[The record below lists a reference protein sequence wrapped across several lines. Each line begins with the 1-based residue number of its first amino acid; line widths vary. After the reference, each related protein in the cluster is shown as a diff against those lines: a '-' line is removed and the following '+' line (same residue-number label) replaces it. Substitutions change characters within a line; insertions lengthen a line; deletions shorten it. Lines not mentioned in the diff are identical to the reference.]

1 MKSPYFA
8 AAAILLI
15 IAIALAGC
23 APVGETSI
31 VSRPIG
37 SREYVGTGEI
47 VLRVETR
54 EGEPEMFENPGSF
67 GKIGSQGFSELC
79 YVGLNAAKQPVFRRR
94 DVHTVPALPPQPP
107 PATLLSKAAKAP
119 PPPPPPLPEATV
131 EFTVDYSKGRLI
143 AMRGRVVQ
151 IIDATPAGV
160 TFSVQ

>member
-23 APVGETSI
+23 APIGETSI
-31 VSRPIG
+31 VSKPIG
-37 SREYVGTGEI
+37 SREYVSIGEV

-54 EGEPEMFENPGSF
+54 EETPDMFENSGSF

-79 YVGLNAAKQPVFRRR
+79 YVGLNSAKQPVFRRR
-94 DVHTVPALPPQPP
+94 DVHTIPA
-107 PATLLSKAAKAP
+107 AP
-119 PPPPPPLPEATV
+119 PPPPSPAAATAPQPKAPKAPPPLPEATV
-131 EFTVDYSKGRLI
+131 EFAVDYSKGRLI
-143 AMRGRVVQ
+143 AMRGRVIQ